1 MKSDLNLLQFSV
13 ELQEAR
19 DRTLRLVADLDDR
32 QMIGPR
38 LDIVNPLRWEIGH
51 VAWFQEYWVL
61 RHLNGRKPILA
72 GGDTLY
78 DSANV
83 GHETRWELSLPS
95 KAETM
100 KYMQQILDQVLDQ
113 YDQGVSYGARGLNN
127 DAAYFLSVVLF
138 HEDMHAE
145 AITYTRQRLRYSAPQ
160 FSVPYARRKPCVDN
174 EQGEKLGDAFIPGGT
189 FLMGS
194 TSAQPFTF
202 DNEMSAHQ
210 VTVEPFS
217 ISWTA
222 VADA

>member
-1 MKSDLNLLQFSV
+1 MNSSPGEVQYSVALQD
-13 ELQEAR
+13 AR
-19 DRTLRLVADLDDR
+19 RRTLELVADLDDQ

-100 KYMQQILDQVLDQ
+100 KYMQQIL
-113 YDQGVSYGARGLNN
+113 
-127 DAAYFLSVVLF
+127 
-138 HEDMHAE
+138 
-145 AITYTRQRLRYSAPQ
+145 
-160 FSVPYARRKPCVDN
+160 
-174 EQGEKLGDAFIPGGT
+174 
-189 FLMGS
+189 
-194 TSAQPFTF
+194 
-202 DNEMSAHQ
+202 
-210 VTVEPFS
+210 
-217 ISWTA
+217 
-222 VADA
+222 